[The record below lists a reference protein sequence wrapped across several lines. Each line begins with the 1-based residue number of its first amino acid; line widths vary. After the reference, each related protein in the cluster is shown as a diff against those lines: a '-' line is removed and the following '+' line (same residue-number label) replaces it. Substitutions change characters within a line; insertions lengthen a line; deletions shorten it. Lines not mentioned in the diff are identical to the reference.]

1 MAVAVA
7 AVPAEAVRAKRVLH
21 LVGSRQDEF
30 YHDLSVLYAKACDDC
45 PLLDRQRYEFHF
57 AHVHTDGTWSF
68 PDGLEEKALATA
80 PRMSLA
86 AAVGHIER
94 LGPDVMVPH
103 MFCVEGMTRYRSLFD
118 LLDVPFLGNHEY
130 TVWPATDKA
139 TTKQL
144 LEACGVSVPRGEL
157 LERGLKERPTSVRVP
172 FVVKPCNE
180 DNSRGITLV
189 RKEEDAAAAL
199 EYAFSFDPRV
209 VVDEYIAG
217 REVRAACIEEAD
229 GTLTVLPKIEYF
241 LTDIRT
247 AAHKLQ
253 TDSSGKL
260 TSDAIKAAKR
270 DGDRQCPAD
279 LSPQLHARI
288 DAMVKEAHRVLKCR
302 HYSLYDLRIDA
313 DEQPYILEAALFCS
327 FAPLSVIPAMAD
339 QSGREDL
346 RHPRLFH
353 SLLDRA
359 AAERRPR
366 PAAPADCAVAES
378 SVAAAPTA
386 DTLCGGVFSDGLERQ
401 SSGPTSERS
410 STEEEDSDDAAQ

>member
-1 MAVAVA
+1 M
-7 AVPAEAVRAKRVLH
+7 
-21 LVGSRQDEF
+21 
-30 YHDLSVLYAKACDDC
+30 
-45 PLLDRQRYEFHF
+45 
-57 AHVHTDGTWSF
+57 SF
-68 PDGLEEKALATA
+68 PAGLGDKELATA
-80 PRMSLA
+80 TRVPLA
-86 AAVGHIER
+86 AAVGEVARMNI
-94 LGPDVMVPH
+94 DVMVPH
-103 MFCVEGMTRYRSLFD
+103 MFCVEGMTRFRSMFD
-118 LLDVPFLGNHEY
+118 LLDIPFLGNHEY

-139 TTKQL
+139 STKQL
-144 LEACGVSVPRGEL
+144 LEACGVQVPRGEL
-157 LERGLKERPTSVRVP
+157 LQKGLKERPSSVRVP

-189 RKEEDAAAAL
+189 KKEEDLAAAL

-209 VVDEYIAG
+209 VIDEYIAG

-229 GTLTVLPKIEYF
+229 GSLTVLPKIEYF

-327 FAPLSVIPAMAD
+327 FSPLSVIPAMA
-339 QSGREDL
+339 QHAGREEL
-346 RHPRLFH
+346 KHPNLFH
-353 SLLDRA
+353 SFLERA
-359 AAERRPR
+359 AAEKPQEANAM
-366 PAAPADCAVAES
+366 PARLQLAPLAPGADI
-378 SVAAAPTA
+378 AAIKT
-386 DTLCGGVFSDGLERQ
+386 
-401 SSGPTSERS
+401 
-410 STEEEDSDDAAQ
+410 